1 MVIIIKN
8 VARYTFLAFT
18 MIVSVYGYFKL
29 QNSVETGKNS
39 ASEYLSEI
47 GGMDTTEYRKLTEW
61 YITSEVLLGSI
72 LLLIGL
78 IFFCMC
84 IYRFTKH
91 H

>member
-1 MVIIIKN
+1 MIINN
-8 VARYTFLAFT
+8 VGRYSFLAFT
-18 MIVSVYGYFKL
+18 MIISIFGYFKL

-39 ASEYLSEI
+39 ARDYLSKI
-47 GGMDTTEYRKLTEW
+47 DGMNSVEYSKLTEW
-61 YITSEVLLGSI
+61 FITSEVLLGSV

-84 IYRFTKH
+84 MYRFTKH